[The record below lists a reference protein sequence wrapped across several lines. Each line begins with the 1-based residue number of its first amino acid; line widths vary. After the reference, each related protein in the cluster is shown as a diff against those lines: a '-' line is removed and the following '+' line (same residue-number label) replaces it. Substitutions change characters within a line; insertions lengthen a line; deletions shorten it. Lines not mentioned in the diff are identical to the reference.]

1 MASKAE
7 FLKSNPYFSGMSPA
21 ELDAIGR
28 LAFGKKYDRE
38 EIILHEGEAAE
49 ALYFVASGVVKIFK
63 TSPDGKEQILDLA
76 HSGESFNDVPMFDGG
91 LNLASAQAM
100 GPVLLCGIT
109 TNTLESLLAEYP
121 QVALNIIKVMAN
133 RARQLVS
140 LVEDL
145 SFRHVIGRVAR
156 ILLEHAE
163 DEKNSEPRLTQRDI
177 AAMAGTAREVVS
189 RSIKVLEESGIIRIE
204 RHRIIIADKDALEK
218 MIELS
223 L

>member
-1 MASKAE
+1 MAE
-7 FLKSNPYFSGMSPA
+7 IIHCLKSNPYFSGMSPA
-21 ELDAIGR
+21 ELEAIGK
-28 LAFGKKYDRE
+28 LAFGKRYDRE
-38 EIILHEGEAAE
+38 EIILHEGGAAQ

-109 TNTLESLLAEYP
+109 KSALESVLVEYP
-121 QVALNIIKVMAN
+121 QVALNIIKVMAT

-163 DEKNSEPRLTQRDI
+163 DEKNAEPRLTQRDI

-189 RSIKVLEESGIIRIE
+189 RSIKVMEESGIIRIE
-204 RHRIIIADKDALEK
+204 RHRIVIADKDALEK